1 MKKIAIYCVCFH
13 SDEALGEYL
22 FSIEASRQKE
32 DCLVDVFV
40 RNNDSENLGYFGGI
54 ERLMSEHSPS
64 GYDYVIV
71 SNVDI
76 KLSTSFFHDLL
87 SEKEENG
94 IGWIAPQIASSYEHC
109 DKNPKNLRRYSKRS
123 LLIMRFLFRHPWVHS
138 LYHHTLHK
146 LKNHTRLYRKEIY
159 AGHGSFVILTAEYVN
174 RCGIIHYPP
183 FLYCEE
189 IYLAE
194 QCRKHKLKV
203 VYLPTIMVYDTEH
216 IATGKLPRKLRCR
229 YNEQAIDYI
238 LKEFYT
244 GI

>member
-1 MKKIAIYCVCFH
+1 MKKIAIYCVSYH
-13 SDEALGEYL
+13 SDEALEEYL
-22 FSIEASRQKE
+22 SSIEASRRE
-32 DCLVDVFV
+32 ENCRVEVFV
-40 RNNDSENLGYFGGI
+40 KNNDSENIGYFGGI
-54 ERLMSEHSPS
+54 ERLMSEHSPL

-76 KLSTSFFHDLL
+76 KLSVSFFHDLL
-87 SEKEENG
+87 SERLDGG

-109 DKNPKNLRRYSKRS
+109 DKNPKNLKRYSKLS
-123 LLIMRFLFRHPWVHS
+123 LLVMRQLFRHPWAHS

-146 LKNHTRLYRKEIY
+146 LKNHTRLYRREIY
-159 AGHGSFVILTAEYVN
+159 AGHGSFIILTAEYME

-203 VYLPTIMVYDTEH
+203 VYRPNIKVYASEH
-216 IATGKLPRKLRCR
+216 IATGKLPHKLRCQ
-229 YNEQAIDYI
+229 YNERAIDYI
-238 LKEFYT
+238 LKEYYT
-244 GI
+244 RI